1 MYIRKRGGDEECRIY
16 EEGTESVY
24 FFDYRFCLGRLRNEC
39 ACQSE
44 TGAHR
49 TSGTLFWEIKGAK
62 GSVFVL
68 GTIHIADKT
77 FYPLEEN
84 VLRTFDGADRLVSEL
99 GGLEDMQA
107 IAKELLAVIPENMNI
122 DPEKNLL
129 KKLSQD
135 ELTFLNEKIGE
146 FTVRQLASF
155 NPWIL
160 NMVLSQLL
168 IEQSGLNAV
177 DGLDLHLIQRAGSKK
192 IEALE
197 TPSQQ
202 LAVLAFGSFEDQLAI
217 LKSSIEALQNI
228 DKTKEE
234 ISRLR
239 SLYLANDRVK
249 LAELLPELLS
259 DVPSSFSPE
268 KAQAF
273 MDALLKNRNRL
284 WAHKFAEYLQKGGT
298 TFVFAGCAHFLG
310 DSSVFEIMR
319 QESLLE

>member
-1 MYIRKRGGDEECRIY
+1 MKNAAYMRNVRKAFAFLIIGFVLAGCATNARAKAKPVLIEHPE
-16 EEGTESVY
+16 
-24 FFDYRFCLGRLRNEC
+24 RF
-39 ACQSE
+39 
-44 TGAHR
+44 
-49 TSGTLFWEIKGAK
+49 FWEIKGAK

-107 IAKELLAVIPENMNI
+107 IAKELQAVIPENMNT

-168 IEQSGLNAV
+168 IEQSGLNAI

-202 LAVLAFGSFEDQLAI
+202 LAVLAFGSFEDQLAM